1 MLPSDEGKIAI
12 SALIDGPTNDE
23 PPPMSDGVWAMAA
36 EAAIADKTRATAL
49 QILRLLDFMKIFL
62 EGKMN

>member
-1 MLPSDEGKIAI
+1 
-12 SALIDGPTNDE
+12 
-23 PPPMSDGVWAMAA
+23 MAA